1 MTWVSGVHPERVESL
16 GQRRRALA
24 CSLAIVTAF
33 ASRTAAAGDL
43 VDLRWS
49 SPPGCPQVGAV
60 EEQIRAI
67 VSNSAHVTPG
77 LRADGEITR
86 IASRYRLT
94 LLVFDA
100 NGRRERVI
108 ESDSCTA
115 LAGAAAVALGLLLRG
130 EKSGANST
138 APVTGDARSTP
149 SENTPTHTASS
160 NADSSSTANANGS
173 PAPSSTA
180 KTPQASRDAAQKTE
194 SEPTPEPEPETS
206 GEWSFVLRAPLGA
219 VDAGPLPDPAL
230 SVGGGVGLRY
240 GSWHLGTSL
249 RVFASETVTVSNPP
263 DVGATVDRL
272 AIDVWGCRSWSI
284 GRFELG
290 PCLSLGIDRFAARGS
305 GARVDARSQHFIALA
320 PGAGVQ
326 GHFRIAE
333 WLAFF
338 VTAAAGIQTSR
349 ARLTIGNGI
358 GDVERLGSTR
368 LTAGFGTEWIF

>member
-1 MTWVSGVHPERVESL
+1 MTWVSGVHPERVERL
-16 GQRRRALA
+16 GRRRRALA
-24 CSLAIVTAF
+24 CSLAAVAAF
-33 ASRTAAAGDL
+33 ASRTAVAGDL

-49 SPPGCPQVGAV
+49 SPPGCPQIGAV
-60 EEQIRAI
+60 EEQIRAM
-67 VSNSAHVTPG
+67 VSNSARVTPG

-100 NGRRERVI
+100 NGRRERII

-138 APVTGDARSTP
+138 APVTGDAGSTP
-149 SENTPTHTASS
+149 SENTPTRTPSS

-173 PAPSSTA
+173 SAVSSTA
-180 KTPQASRDAAQKTE
+180 KAPQASRDATQKTE
-194 SEPTPEPEPETS
+194 GEPTPDPERETA
-206 GEWSFVLRAPLGA
+206 GEWSLILRAPLGA

-230 SVGGGVGLRY
+230 SLGGGVGLRY
-240 GSWHLGTSL
+240 GSWHVGTSL
-249 RVFASETVTVSNPP
+249 RVVASETVTVSNPP

-272 AIDVWGCRSWSI
+272 AVDIWGCRSWSI

-290 PCLSLGIDRFAARGS
+290 PCLSLGIDRFGARGT
-305 GARVDARSQHFIALA
+305 GARVDARSQHFVAFA

-349 ARLTIGNGI
+349 ARLTIGNGV